1 MKKVYLLAGAL
12 AAGFAVN
19 AQYNHTSL
27 SAKQDRG
34 FNNATKKK
42 ESALKSEGDQ
52 LWSDD
57 MSTASNWTI
66 SNAGAAASPPHTAGD
81 WAIVNAMPASLT
93 SQIPNYGFP
102 GAMNSASGGNF
113 ALIDS
118 DAAGGSA
125 TQNAYLTTTADINL
139 ATLLTNNGSPTNT
152 TVYLQFT
159 EIYRNF
165 YDETWVQISID
176 GGATWVDFEVNP
188 EAEVPVN
195 TNSADP
201 EYESVNITS
210 AIGAGNWTD
219 QVRVRFHYMG
229 AWDWFWGIDDVKIVE
244 AWDNDVRVSTFHT
257 ETPVGTQ
264 ELDYFLVNQSQASF
278 PGLTFGARV
287 GNNGSLAQTGVA
299 LNATCAAASYDE
311 TGTALALPIGGT
323 DSVSV
328 EVPFMVPS
336 NNGSYDVDLTT
347 ELTGATDS
355 DNVNNVKTLTVTRDP
370 WLYSRDDGN
379 RISAIAN
386 VTSQDQQA
394 LKIGNVMEVFD
405 NTDITF
411 MQIRLIDQSAAVG
424 QQIFGEIHIFDGG
437 TGEFVY
443 LAETQPYTIVNGD
456 LDNFVTLPIDG
467 GSVSVSAGDVL
478 LVMAAHFGGAN
489 EVAFGL
495 AQTTEEGTVLG
506 YTANGESFQLTT
518 PNAVMVR
525 VSDQPLSVNE
535 NNTDF
540 SVNVYPNPAVNEAK
554 VAFELQNAS
563 DVVVTVTDLAGKVVY
578 SNNLGNTAAGK
589 HTIDMNTAA
598 FAGGI
603 YTVNFSADNTVV
615 TQKLVVKK

>member
-1 MKKVYLLAGAL
+1 MKKVYLLAGVL

-27 SAKQDRG
+27 SAKQNRG
-34 FNNATKKK
+34 INNATKKK
-42 ESALKSEGDQ
+42 ESVLKSEGDQ
-52 LWSDD
+52 LWMNDFT
-57 MSTASNWTI
+57 TASDWTI
-66 SNAGAAASPPHTAGD
+66 SNAGAMASPPHTAGD

-125 TQNAYLTTTADINL
+125 TQNAYLTTSADINL
-139 ATLLTNNGSPTNT
+139 ATLLTNNGSATNAT
-152 TVYLQFT
+152 LYLQFT

-165 YDETWVQISID
+165 YDETWVQISTD

-201 EYESVNITS
+201 EYESINITS
-210 AIGAGNWTD
+210 AIGMGNWTD

-264 ELDYFLVNQSQASF
+264 ELDYFLVSQSQASF
-278 PGLTFGARV
+278 PGLTFGARI
-287 GNNGSLAQTGVA
+287 GNNGSLAQAGVA
-299 LNATCAAASYDE
+299 LNAACAAASYDE
-311 TGTALALPIGGT
+311 TGTAVALPMGGT

-328 EVPFMVPS
+328 EVPFMLPATVG
-336 NNGSYDVDLTT
+336 NYDVDLMT
-347 ELTGATDS
+347 ELTGVTDS
-355 DNVNNVKTLTVTRDP
+355 DDANNSKTMTVRRDQ

-379 RISAIAN
+379 RISALSQ
-386 VTSQDQQA
+386 VTSQDGQP

-405 NTDITF
+405 NTDLTF
-411 MQIRLIDQSAAVG
+411 IQIRLINQSAAVG
-424 QQIFGEIHIFDGG
+424 QQIYGEIHIFDGG
-437 TGEFVY
+437 TGEFTY

-478 LVMAAHFGGAN
+478 LVMAGHFGGAS
-489 EVAFGL
+489 EVAFGM
-495 AQTTEEGTVLG
+495 AQATEEGTVQG
-506 YTANGESFQLTT
+506 VTADGNYFQLTT
-518 PNAVMVR
+518 PNALMVR
-525 VSDQPLSVNE
+525 VSDQPLAVEE
-535 NNTDF
+535 NTADF

-563 DVVVTVTDLAGKVVY
+563 DVVVTVTDLTGKVVY
-578 SNNLGNTAAGK
+578 TNNLGNTAAGK
-589 HTIDMNTAA
+589 HSIDMNTAA

-603 YTVNFSADNTVV
+603 YTVNFAADNTVV